1 MQSQRIGRV
10 TSLAFPI
17 MGGMLSQSLL
27 NLVDAAMVGSLGE
40 VALAGVGVGAY
51 LNFLAVSMIMGLSSG
66 VQAIVARRMG
76 QGRTDECALPLNVG
90 LLCALIIA
98 IPVSLVFYAASPWLV
113 ALISSEQAVTD
124 VGVAYFDARIVA
136 LCAVA
141 MNFSFRGYWNGTHR
155 SATYLKVILVMHVA
169 NVFISYGLIFGAFG
183 LPRMGATGAGFGTT
197 IAMLLGSLLYFAITA
212 RAARPQGFLCRAP
225 DRATLKSVLSLAIP
239 NSLQQMLFALG
250 ITVLFW
256 IIARIGTEE
265 LAVAH
270 VLINL
275 ALFLILPGVG
285 LGMAATTL
293 VSKALGANE
302 PDEAYRWGWDVVKL
316 AIIVLLILGIPFWL
330 FPDAI
335 LGIFLASEEARA
347 IGRLPLQ
354 LTAAGMVLDAAA
366 IVLTQAL
373 LGAGA
378 NRTVMRIS
386 ASVQWLLFLPLAWI
400 LGPVLGYGLS
410 AIWALQLG
418 QRALSSVLFASIW
431 RQRQWVSIRI

>member
-1 MQSQRIGRV
+1 MQPERIRRV
-10 TSLAFPI
+10 SSLALPI

-51 LNFLAVSMIMGLSSG
+51 INFLAVSMIMGLSSG
-66 VQAIVARRMG
+66 VQAIVARRVG
-76 QGRTDECALPLNVG
+76 QGRSDLCAQPLNVG
-90 LLCALIIA
+90 LLCALLIA
-98 IPVSLVFYAASPWLV
+98 LPISLLFYAFSPWLV
-113 ALISSEQAVTD
+113 ALISSEPAVTE
-124 VGVAYFDARIVA
+124 VGVAYFDARIMA
-136 LCAVA
+136 LSAVA

-155 SATYLKVILVMHVA
+155 SSTYLKVILVMHAA
-169 NVFISYGLIFGAFG
+169 NILISYALIFGAFG
-183 LPRMGATGAGFGTT
+183 LPRLDAAGAGWGTS
-197 IAMLLGSLLYFAITA
+197 IAMVLGSLLYFSITTRKA
-212 RAARPQGFLCRAP
+212 REHGFLRTLP
-225 DRATLKSVLSLAIP
+225 DRTTLRSVLRLAIP

-250 ITVLFW
+250 ITLLFW

-293 VSKALGANE
+293 VSKSLGANE
-302 PDEAYRWGWDVVKL
+302 PDEAYRWGWDVVRL
-316 AIIVLLILGIPFWL
+316 AVVVLLVLGIPFWL
-330 FPDAI
+330 FPDAV
-335 LGIFLASEEARA
+335 LSLFLHNEAARA
-347 IGRLPLQ
+347 IGHLPLQ
-354 LTAAGMVLDAAA
+354 LTAAGMVLDATA

-386 ASVQWLLFLPLAWI
+386 ASVQWLLFLPLAWL

-418 QRALSSVLFASIW
+418 QRALSSLLFASIW
-431 RQRQWVSIRI
+431 RQRQWISIRI